1 MPVLSLL
8 RGGSFEAVAAHFFH
22 FLHISTLSRKMTFLV
37 ARSTKIRARQLPEFR
52 SPKNLSCFECGSPP
66 KRATPHRSAPL
77 GLMHGRRT
85 YAHVPDLCT
94 GAGLMHG
101 HRTSARV
108 PGYVQ
113 EPELCTDARPVHRAQ
128 HLRRR
133 AGLMQR
139 HWFYA
144 DPPDLCRRAGLM
156 RRPDLMHGR
165 QACAWAPALCVGAGL
180 MHLCVG

>member
-1 MPVLSLL
+1 
-8 RGGSFEAVAAHFFH
+8 
-22 FLHISTLSRKMTFLV
+22 
-37 ARSTKIRARQLPEFR
+37 
-52 SPKNLSCFECGSPP
+52 
-66 KRATPHRSAPL
+66 
-77 GLMHGRRT
+77 
-85 YAHVPDLCT
+85 
-94 GAGLMHG
+94 MHG

-144 DPPDLCRRAGLM
+144 DPPDLCKRAGLM

>member
-1 MPVLSLL
+1 
-8 RGGSFEAVAAHFFH
+8 
-22 FLHISTLSRKMTFLV
+22 
-37 ARSTKIRARQLPEFR
+37 
-52 SPKNLSCFECGSPP
+52 
-66 KRATPHRSAPL
+66 
-77 GLMHGRRT
+77 
-85 YAHVPDLCT
+85 
-94 GAGLMHG
+94 MHG

-144 DPPDLCRRAGLM
+144 DPPDLCKRAGLM
-156 RRPDLMHGR
+156 RRIFCTGPG
-165 QACAWAPALCVGAGL
+165 LCVGAGIVRGRRTYAPVRRVGR
-180 MHLCVG
+180 LCVSPVPDQDP